1 MESTQ
6 LAAKARC
13 PRWPMLGVAAVVL
26 WCCRPGPSWSAT
38 EAADTATASIAADAP
53 HASVGFGAARP
64 FRNALPPPVVE
75 AQSQAEYDRV
85 LTRARAAGLLL
96 PDDDARVMRLRALL
110 AKLSPFAAKWSD
122 RAKNWQWE
130 ISVVRSNDARMV
142 SLPSGKLIV
151 YSALTQHIRL
161 TDDELAML
169 FGHEMAH
176 ALREQVREELGEQS
190 APFGSVALS
199 RLFGVTE
206 FGNASAPAP
215 AAPLTGIEFDAI
227 DETEADVIGTDIAAR
242 AGFDPRAAIALWDKL
257 ALAARGGGT
266 GSFMAMHPYTT
277 ARRQDLVKR
286 LPDMLALY
294 TKARAVAGARIRIS
308 H

>member
-1 MESTQ
+1 M
-6 LAAKARC
+6 
-13 PRWPMLGVAAVVL
+13 
-26 WCCRPGPSWSAT
+26 PSWSAT
-38 EAADTATASIAADAP
+38 EAADTTTAAIAADAP
-53 HASVGFGAARP
+53 LGFGATRP

-75 AQSQAEYDRV
+75 AQSQAEYDR
-85 LTRARAAGLLL
+85 LIGRARAAGLLL
-96 PDDDARVMRLRALL
+96 PDDDMRVMRLRALL
-110 AKLSPFAAKWSD
+110 EKLTPFAAKWSD
-122 RAKNWQWE
+122 RAKTWQWE
-130 ISVVRSNDARMV
+130 VNVVRSSDARMV

-151 YSALTQHIRL
+151 YSALAQRIRL

-190 APFGSVALS
+190 APLGTVAFA

-206 FGNASAPAP
+206 FGDASAPAP
-215 AAPLTGIEFDAI
+215 AASLTGIEFDAT

-242 AGFDPRAAIALWDKL
+242 AGFDPRAAIVLWDKL
-257 ALAARGGGT
+257 ALAARRGGT
-266 GSFMAMHPYTT
+266 GSFMDPYNA
-277 ARRQDLVKR
+277 ARREDLVKR

-294 TKARAVAGARIRIS
+294 AKARAIASARTRIS